1 MWKVA
6 FFSLCIFLTS
16 CYCGKPCKSK
26 DCKAY
31 CKFIRENWKTKND
44 TLYYFVGNPNYW
56 FNETYSTYVNE
67 KCLVG
72 LSQKQVI
79 KLFGTPSKMF
89 FSPKWNAFYYCLD
102 KLCVERELN
111 GGRFIIL
118 YFNKQKKVSWVNSN
132 PPANS
137 LPND

>member
-1 MWKVA
+1 M
-6 FFSLCIFLTS
+6 SLCSICNF
-16 CYCGKPCKSK
+16 
-26 DCKAY
+26 AY
-31 CKFIRENWKTKND
+31 
-44 TLYYFVGNPNYW
+44 L
-56 FNETYSTYVNE
+56 
-67 KCLVG
+67 L
-72 LSQKQVI
+72 I